1 MKAVP
6 GIAGIFI
13 RWNST
18 TNEGDALVLSYNSSS
33 VQSGW
38 TGPDWGSKIASA
50 HGLYGPPLA
59 VWHRW
64 QSKIERG
71 LRYLAACI
79 FDSRPSL

>member
-18 TNEGDALVLSYNSSS
+18 TNEDDAQVSAYNSSS

-38 TGPDWGSKIASA
+38 TGPDWGSKVASA
-50 HGLYGPPLA
+50 VALMDYTDSPESLVSIIKEFKSSMHPLKVA
-59 VWHRW
+59 GVM
-64 QSKIERG
+64 
-71 LRYLAACI
+71 
-79 FDSRPSL
+79 

>member
-18 TNEGDALVLSYNSSS
+18 TNEDDALVLSYNSSS

-38 TGPDWGSKIASA
+38 TGPDWGSKIASVVA
-50 HGLYGPPLA
+50 LMDYT
-59 VWHRW
+59 
-64 QSKIERG
+64 
-71 LRYLAACI
+71 
-79 FDSRPSL
+79 DSPESLVSIIKEFKSSMQ